1 MVKIIIQ
8 LLRTICV
15 NGIGLIAG
23 VFSANYQNA
32 SQAANFLL
40 FFMLHQVITSISI
53 SGATNYIIKITSRQK
68 ITLNDYRYIQKLVY
82 TTCLI
87 FSLLFLIY
95 FFYERQLQIGLEVY
109 HLLGWLTLSF
119 IMTGINVNYSIY
131 QGLGEDFKALL
142 FSFLVF
148 IIFCMSAAVVYFFHF
163 MIEVL
168 VVFSLS
174 FSMIILFFSVK
185 NINLNVLER
194 SHSHIHEEISNAF
207 KLKDYILNFVS
218 NSVVLPVFFFL
229 GYAINMYGSVS
240 DSLGYNITVQLRNL
254 ILLLPF
260 VILQYSI
267 TQQKIFQRYFLFGFL
282 FAIKLFFIVFLG
294 FFLIKTISPFIYG
307 DVFGVDYIYLKYM
320 CVASFFAA
328 ISSCLGNFVF
338 VKGDYKF
345 CMTNNVIWALVVV
358 FTFVYD
364 NRFDIVSAYLSIVY
378 GYVVSMFIC
387 VIYFSSDCVKKRRL
401 N

>member
-1 MVKIIIQ
+1 
-8 LLRTICV
+8 
-15 NGIGLIAG
+15 
-23 VFSANYQNA
+23 
-32 SQAANFLL
+32 
-40 FFMLHQVITSISI
+40 ML
-53 SGATNYIIKITSRQK
+53 
-68 ITLNDYRYIQKLVY
+68 
-82 TTCLI
+82 
-87 FSLLFLIY
+87 
-95 FFYERQLQIGLEVY
+95 IGLEVY